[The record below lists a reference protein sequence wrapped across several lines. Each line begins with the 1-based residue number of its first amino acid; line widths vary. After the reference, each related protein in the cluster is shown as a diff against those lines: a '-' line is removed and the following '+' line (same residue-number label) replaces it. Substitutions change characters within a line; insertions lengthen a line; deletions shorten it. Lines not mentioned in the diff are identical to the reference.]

1 MFLDH
6 VLSQDR
12 AAVDAKFREATATGS
27 DWSLECRIRR
37 VDGAVRWIWAA
48 GRHRRDSTG
57 NPRWMAG
64 IVQDITERKQVEEA
78 LRQNREDLRR
88 AQEVGKIGWWRL
100 DVRHDVLTWSD
111 ENHRIFGVPKKMS
124 MSYETFLG
132 FVHPDDRQF
141 VESRWQA
148 GLRGDPYDIEHRIV
162 VGEQVKWVREKA
174 YLEYDD
180 TGALL
185 GGFGITQ
192 DITGRKQVEDAL
204 RQSQQLLHLFI
215 EHAPAAI
222 AMFDRRMC
230 YLAASARWRA
240 DYSLGPELIGRSHY
254 EVFPEIPERWKE
266 VHRRALAGEVLRAKD
281 DCFERADGTVQ
292 WLIWEV
298 RPWLTT
304 TGEVGGILVFTE
316 DITDIKRA
324 EHALRESE
332 ERFQLASEIGRSGTW
347 EWNVRTGEVVWSRGH
362 YEMLDYRFGEITPS
376 YAAWADRVHAEDRPR
391 VEEEIRR
398 SMANHADYAAEF
410 RVVWPDGSIRWMSAR
425 ARYQYGD
432 DGVCLRMVGIIADVT
447 ELKEAERQLQDMN
460 TRLTTLLAERTRLA
474 NEQAVH
480 LRELAAELTHAEQ
493 SERVRLY
500 EILHDHVQPLLVGA
514 RLNLSA
520 LDERTP
526 TDTWLRITAD
536 ARTNITEALDTARS
550 LGVELNPPVV
560 REQGL
565 GPALEWLCHWARTRH
580 LLEVDLEW
588 DAAAEPA
595 DTATRMLLFKATRE
609 LLMNVGKH
617 AGVNQVTVKMERT
630 AGPAVQITVSDRGTG
645 FCTAARGEARG
656 SHAGS
661 GLSNIERRLG
671 MIGGRIEVESAPGAG
686 TTVRLSVPLGL
697 GVPTRKS
704 NSPHGHDGLNGVG

>member
-1 MFLDH
+1 M
-6 VLSQDR
+6 
-12 AAVDAKFREATATGS
+12 
-27 DWSLECRIRR
+27 
-37 VDGAVRWIWAA
+37 
-48 GRHRRDSTG
+48 
-57 NPRWMAG
+57 
-64 IVQDITERKQVEEA
+64 
-78 LRQNREDLRR
+78 
-88 AQEVGKIGWWRL
+88 
-100 DVRHDVLTWSD
+100 
-111 ENHRIFGVPKKMS
+111 
-124 MSYETFLG
+124 
-132 FVHPDDRQF
+132 
-141 VESRWQA
+141 ESRWQA

-240 DYSLGPELIGRSHY
+240 DYRLGPELIGRSHY

-266 VHRRALAGEVLRAKD
+266 VHRRVLAGEVLRAEE

-298 RPWLTT
+298 RPWLRT
-304 TGEVGGILVFTE
+304 TGEVGGLLMFTE

-324 EHALRESE
+324 EQALRESE

-347 EWNVRTGEVVWSRGH
+347 DWNVRTGEVIWSRGH
-362 YEMLDYRFGEITPS
+362 YEILDYRVGEITPS
-376 YAAWADRVHAEDRPR
+376 YAAWADRVRAEDRPR

-425 ARYQYGD
+425 ARYEYGD
-432 DGVCLRMVGIIADVT
+432 DGVCLRMVGIMADVT

-500 EILHDHVQPLLVGA
+500 ELLHDHVQPLLVGA
-514 RLNLSA
+514 RLSLSG
-520 LDERTP
+520 LDQRTP
-526 TDTWLRITAD
+526 IDTWLRISAE
-536 ARTNITEALDTARS
+536 ARKNITEALDTARS

-565 GPALEWLCHWARTRH
+565 GPALEWLCHWARTHH

-609 LLMNVGKH
+609 LLMNVAKH
-617 AGVNQVTVKMERT
+617 AGVNQVTVTMERT

-656 SHAGS
+656 SHTGS